1 MLESLSIKNIVLIDS
16 LTLDFGSH
24 FNALTGESG
33 AGKSILILSISF
45 LLGAKASS
53 DIIREGADEGSVSA
67 VFSIAPNNK
76 RAREYLETIGV
87 ELENDSIIIRRSIKR
102 GGRILNWI
110 SGLSFSRA
118 ELLTLTSFLLDIH
131 GQHDHQSL
139 FKIEEHRRFLD
150 GFAGIEGDVLAFT
163 KLYTHLSHIKDEYKN
178 LLQGEKD
185 KKDEMELL
193 NFAIDEIEKANLKDG
208 EEEKLKDEEK
218 KIVMFE
224 KLYDLISS
232 VSSLLGD
239 DGGALSQTRRATR
252 GLDIAKDI
260 DASLSEYAKRLESAG
275 YELEDVFHSIASY
288 HANMKS
294 SDERLEEVQARL
306 SQISSLK
313 KKYGSSIQ
321 EIISY
326 YEKAK
331 KSILDKGEE
340 EDRKKEMAKK
350 IKEIEGKLLDMG
362 ARLTKSRMASK
373 ESLEKKVEHVL
384 SLLGMKGARFSCNI
398 VSKEEKDGYVTS
410 SPYGF
415 DDVEFLISANEGE
428 SLRPLAKIASGGEV
442 SRIMLAL
449 KTVLS
454 SDDDV
459 ETLIFD
465 EIDVGIGGEVAKN
478 VALHI
483 KELSKKKQILL
494 ITHLAIIASFAD
506 KHIKVEKSSANGATK
521 TNAFPIASDRRVEE
535 IARMLSGD
543 VVSEASL
550 SHALE
555 LLKEHSS
562 EFGLLANSQAF
573 LI

>member
-1 MLESLSIKNIVLIDS
+1 MLESLSIKNIVLVDS
-16 LTLDFGSH
+16 LTLDFDSH

-53 DIIREGADEGSVSA
+53 DIIREGADEASVSA
-67 VFSIAPNNK
+67 VFSIAPNNR

-87 ELENDSIIIRRSIKR
+87 ELENDSIVIRRSIKR

-110 SGLSFSRA
+110 SGLSFSRT

-150 GFAGIEGDVLAFT
+150 GFAGIRTDVLAFA
-163 KLYTHLSHIKDEYKN
+163 KLYTELSHIKDEYQA
-178 LLQGEKD
+178 LLQNEKD
-185 KKDEMELL
+185 KKEEIELF
-193 NFAIDEIEKANLKDG
+193 NFAIEEIDKASFKNG
-208 EEEKLKDEEK
+208 EEEELKEEEK

-232 VSSLLGD
+232 ASSLLGD
-239 DGGALSQTRRATR
+239 DEGILSQMRRITRQLA
-252 GLDIAKDI
+252 LAKDI
-260 DASLSEYAKRLESAG
+260 DSSLSEYADRLESAN
-275 YELEDVFHSIASY
+275 YELEDIFHSIASY

-313 KKYGSSIQ
+313 KKYGSSIK
-321 EIISY
+321 EIMLY

-331 KSILDKGEE
+331 KTIAEEGEE
-340 EDRKKEMAKK
+340 EGRKRDLLKK
-350 IKEIEGKLLDMG
+350 IKEIESRLLDMG
-362 ARLTKSRMASK
+362 TRLTKLRMSSK
-373 ESLEKKVEHVL
+373 ESLEKKVEHIL
-384 SLLGMKGARFSCNI
+384 GLLGMKGSRFSCNI
-398 VSKEEKDGYVTS
+398 VSRQEKDGYVTS
-410 SPYGF
+410 GPYGF

-428 SLRPLAKIASGGEV
+428 SLRPLAKVASGGEV

-506 KHIKVEKSSANGATK
+506 KHIKVEKSSANGTTK
-521 TNAFPIASDRRVEE
+521 TNAFSIAKDKRVEE
-535 IARMLSGD
+535 VARMLSGD
-543 VVSEASL
+543 VISETSL

-555 LLKEHSS
+555 LLKKHSS
-562 EFGLLANSQAF
+562 EFVSL
-573 LI
+573 